1 MKRYILKR
9 LLFAI
14 PTILG
19 SMIVVFLIIRSIPGD
34 PVAMKFG
41 KSATVQEIEEYRE
54 EHGYNRPMAV
64 QLVDSVFD
72 TLRGDLGYSMAN
84 NQPVFGMILDCL
96 PNTLELTIFGVLL
109 AIVLGVTSGIFAA
122 LRRGSIFDIAILS
135 LNTLLMSMPS
145 FFLGLILI
153 IVFGV
158 QLKLIPVIGLN
169 LAPEEHFLG
178 LIGPVITVGLGSAAS
193 IARTTRTSMLKI
205 LGNDFIKVCKSKGIA
220 KSAII
225 MKHALRNALTPI
237 ITVVGGT
244 FAAYLGGAVVTET
257 VFARP
262 GIGKLL
268 VDAINAR
275 DYTVIQGT
283 AVFLAVFMILVI
295 LVTDILYGVFDPRIR
310 VQDSAK

>member
-122 LRRGSIFDIAILS
+122 LYRGSIFDMAILS

-205 LGNDFIKVCKSKGIA
+205 LGNDFIKVCRSKGIA

-225 MKHALRNALTPI
+225 LKHALRNALTPI

>member
-1 MKRYILKR
+1 MKRYIIKR

-19 SMIVVFLIIRSIPGD
+19 SMMVVFLIIRSIPGD

-54 EHGYNRPMAV
+54 EYGYNRPMAV
-64 QLVDSVFD
+64 QMVDSIFN

-84 NQPVFGMILDCL
+84 NQPVLRLILECL
-96 PNTLELTIFGVLL
+96 PNTLELTVFGVLL

-122 LRRGSIFDIAILS
+122 LYRGSFFDMMILS
-135 LNTLLMSMPS
+135 VNTILMSMPS
-145 FFLGLILI
+145 FFLGLVII

-169 LAPEEHFLG
+169 LKPEEHILG
-178 LIGPVITVGLGSAAS
+178 LIGPMITVGLGSAAS

-225 MKHALRNALTPI
+225 VKHALRNALTPI

-268 VDAINAR
+268 VDAIGAR

-295 LVTDILYGVFDPRIR
+295 LITDILYGVFDPRIR
-310 VQDSAK
+310 LQDSSR

>member
-9 LLFAI
+9 LLFAV

-19 SMIVVFLIIRSIPGD
+19 SMMVVFLIIRSIPGD

-54 EHGYNRPMAV
+54 EYGYNRPMAV
-64 QLVDSVFD
+64 QMVDSIID
-72 TLRGDLGYSMAN
+72 TFRGDLGYSMAN
-84 NQPVFGMILDCL
+84 NQPVFDMILDCL
-96 PNTLELTIFGVLL
+96 PNTLELTVFGVLL

-122 LRRGSIFDIAILS
+122 LYRGSIFDMMILS

-145 FFLGLILI
+145 FFLGLVLI

-169 LAPEEHFLG
+169 LAPEQHFAG

-225 MKHALRNALTPI
+225 IKHALRNALTPI
-237 ITVVGGT
+237 ITVV
-244 FAAYLGGAVVTET
+244 GGAVVTET

-295 LVTDILYGVFDPRIR
+295 LVTDILYGIFDPRIR
-310 VQDSAK
+310 VQDS

>member
-9 LLFAI
+9 LLFAV

-19 SMIVVFLIIRSIPGD
+19 SMMVVFLIIRSIPGD

-54 EHGYNRPMAV
+54 EYGYNRPMAV
-64 QLVDSVFD
+64 QMVDSIID
-72 TLRGDLGYSMAN
+72 TFRGDLGYSMAN
-84 NQPVFGMILDCL
+84 NQPVFDMILDCL
-96 PNTLELTIFGVLL
+96 TNTLELTVFGVLL

-122 LRRGSIFDIAILS
+122 LYRGSIFDMMILS

-145 FFLGLILI
+145 FFLGLVLI

-169 LAPEEHFLG
+169 LAPEQHFAG

-225 MKHALRNALTPI
+225 IKHALRNALTPI

-295 LVTDILYGVFDPRIR
+295 LVTDILYGIFDPRIR
-310 VQDSAK
+310 VQDS

>member
-9 LLFAI
+9 LLFAV
-14 PTILG
+14 PTIVG
-19 SMIVVFLIIRSIPGD
+19 SMMVVFLIIRSIPGD

-54 EHGYNRPMAV
+54 EYGYNRPMAV
-64 QLVDSVFD
+64 QMVDSIID
-72 TLRGDLGYSMAN
+72 TFRGDLGYSMAN
-84 NQPVFGMILDCL
+84 NQPVFDMILDCL

-122 LRRGSIFDIAILS
+122 LYRGSIFDMMILS

-145 FFLGLILI
+145 FFLGLVLI

-169 LAPEEHFLG
+169 LAPEQHFAG

-225 MKHALRNALTPI
+225 IKHALRNALTPI

-295 LVTDILYGVFDPRIR
+295 LVTDILYGIFDPRIR
-310 VQDSAK
+310 VQDS

>member
-9 LLFAI
+9 LLFAV

-19 SMIVVFLIIRSIPGD
+19 SMMVVFLIIRSIPGD

-54 EHGYNRPMAV
+54 EYGYNRPMAV
-64 QLVDSVFD
+64 QMVDSIID
-72 TLRGDLGYSMAN
+72 TFRGDLGYSMAN
-84 NQPVFGMILDCL
+84 NQPVFDMILDRL
-96 PNTLELTIFGVLL
+96 PNTLELTVFGVLL

-122 LRRGSIFDIAILS
+122 LYRGSIFDMMILS

-145 FFLGLILI
+145 FFLGLVLI

-169 LAPEEHFLG
+169 LAPEQHFAG

-225 MKHALRNALTPI
+225 IKHALRNALTPI

-295 LVTDILYGVFDPRIR
+295 LVTDILYGIFDPRIR
-310 VQDSAK
+310 VQDS

>member
-9 LLFAI
+9 LLFAV

-19 SMIVVFLIIRSIPGD
+19 SMMVVFLIIRSIPGD

-54 EHGYNRPMAV
+54 EYGYNRPMAV
-64 QLVDSVFD
+64 QMVDSIID
-72 TLRGDLGYSMAN
+72 TFRGDLGYSMAN
-84 NQPVFGMILDCL
+84 NQPVFDMILDCL
-96 PNTLELTIFGVLL
+96 PNTLELTVFGVLL

-122 LRRGSIFDIAILS
+122 LYRGSIFDMMILS

-145 FFLGLILI
+145 FFLGLVLI

-169 LAPEEHFLG
+169 LAPEQHFAG

-220 KSAII
+220 KLSLIHI
-225 MKHALRNALTPI
+225 
-237 ITVVGGT
+237 
-244 FAAYLGGAVVTET
+244 
-257 VFARP
+257 
-262 GIGKLL
+262 
-268 VDAINAR
+268 
-275 DYTVIQGT
+275 
-283 AVFLAVFMILVI
+283 
-295 LVTDILYGVFDPRIR
+295 
-310 VQDSAK
+310 

>member
-9 LLFAI
+9 LLFAV

-19 SMIVVFLIIRSIPGD
+19 SMMVVFLIIRSIPGD

-54 EHGYNRPMAV
+54 EYGYNRPMAV
-64 QLVDSVFD
+64 QMVDSIID
-72 TLRGDLGYSMAN
+72 TFRGDLGYSMAN
-84 NQPVFGMILDCL
+84 NQPVFDMILDCL
-96 PNTLELTIFGVLL
+96 PNTLELTVFGVLL

-122 LRRGSIFDIAILS
+122 LYRGSIFDMMILS

-145 FFLGLILI
+145 FFLGLVLI

-169 LAPEEHFLG
+169 LAPEQHFAG

-205 LGNDFIKVCKSKGIA
+205 LGNDFIKVCKSKGIT

-225 MKHALRNALTPI
+225 IKHALRNALTPI

-295 LVTDILYGVFDPRIR
+295 LVTDILYGIFDPRIR
-310 VQDSAK
+310 VQDS